1 MLKARIAVF
10 VSGGGTNL
18 QALLD
23 AEKEGKLPSGE
34 IALVVSNKPDV
45 YALERASAAG
55 VEGVV
60 LHKKVLGQ
68 EAFEKQLIALL
79 EEKKIDRKTIC
90 YFVLE
95 PIDQPGSRYYV
106 PAENQAALSK
116 LRPLS
121 TKEELQ
127 SLLTSPLAENVWIAD
142 ENRRK
147 QYYRELVSSV
157 NLKVMIDMIRCLRLH
172 RRQQMEQGRKF
183 HQCDENFLR
192 DAQKILSTEIA
203 MVMEIPDDQVEAYL
217 QTVFE

>member
-1 MLKARIAVF
+1 MYQVGQKIVYGIHGVCCIVDL
-10 VSGGGTNL
+10 
-18 QALLD
+18 
-23 AEKEGKLPSGE
+23 EK
-34 IALVVSNKPDV
+34 
-45 YALERASAAG
+45 
-55 VEGVV
+55 
-60 LHKKVLGQ
+60 
-68 EAFEKQLIALL
+68 
-79 EEKKIDRKTIC
+79 KKIDRKTIC

-106 PAENQAALSK
+106 PSENQTALAK

-127 SLLTSPLAENVWIAD
+127 SLLTSPLAENGWIAD

-157 NLKVMIDMIRCLRLH
+157 NLKAMIDMIRCLRLH
-172 RRQQMEQGRKF
+172 RRQQMELGRKF

-203 MVMEIPDDQVEAYL
+203 MVMEIPNDKVDTYL

>member
-1 MLKARIAVF
+1 MYQIGQKI
-10 VSGGGTNL
+10 
-18 QALLD
+18 
-23 AEKEGKLPSGE
+23 
-34 IALVVSNKPDV
+34 V
-45 YALERASAAG
+45 YGIHG
-55 VEGVV
+55 VCCIVD
-60 LHKKVLGQ
+60 
-68 EAFEKQLIALL
+68 L

-106 PAENQAALSK
+106 PSENQAALAK

-121 TKEELQ
+121 TREELQ

-157 NLKVMIDMIRCLRLH
+157 NLKAMIDMIRCLRLH

-192 DAQKILSTEIA
+192 DAQRTLSTEIA
-203 MVMEIPDDQVEAYL
+203 MVMEIPDDQVDTYL

>member
-1 MLKARIAVF
+1 MYQIGQKI
-10 VSGGGTNL
+10 
-18 QALLD
+18 
-23 AEKEGKLPSGE
+23 
-34 IALVVSNKPDV
+34 V
-45 YALERASAAG
+45 YGIHG
-55 VEGVV
+55 VCCIVD
-60 LHKKVLGQ
+60 
-68 EAFEKQLIALL
+68 L

-106 PAENQAALSK
+106 PSENQAALSK

-127 SLLTSPLAENVWIAD
+127 SLLTSPLAENVWIPD

-157 NLKVMIDMIRCLRLH
+157 NLKAMVDMIRCLRLH

-192 DAQKILSTEIA
+192 DAQKLLSTEVA
-203 MVMEIPDDQVEAYL
+203 MVMEIPDDQVETYL
-217 QTVFE
+217 QTALE

>member
-1 MLKARIAVF
+1 M
-10 VSGGGTNL
+10 
-18 QALLD
+18 D
-23 AEKEGKLPSGE
+23 
-34 IALVVSNKPDV
+34 
-45 YALERASAAG
+45 
-55 VEGVV
+55 
-60 LHKKVLGQ
+60 
-68 EAFEKQLIALL
+68 L
-79 EEKKIDRKTIC
+79 EEKKIDKKTIC

-106 PAENQAALSK
+106 PSENQAALAK

-121 TKEELQ
+121 TREELQ

-157 NLKVMIDMIRCLRLH
+157 NLKAMIDMIRCLRLH

-192 DAQKILSTEIA
+192 DAQKTLSTEIA
-203 MVMEIPDDQVEAYL
+203 MVMEIPDDQVDTYL
-217 QTVFE
+217 QAVFE

>member
-1 MLKARIAVF
+1 MYQIGQKI
-10 VSGGGTNL
+10 
-18 QALLD
+18 
-23 AEKEGKLPSGE
+23 
-34 IALVVSNKPDV
+34 V
-45 YALERASAAG
+45 YGIHG
-55 VEGVV
+55 VCSIVD
-60 LHKKVLGQ
+60 
-68 EAFEKQLIALL
+68 L
-79 EEKKIDRKTIC
+79 EEKKIDKKTIC

-106 PAENQAALSK
+106 PSENQAALAK

-121 TKEELQ
+121 TREELQ

-157 NLKVMIDMIRCLRLH
+157 NLKAMIDMIRCLRLH

-192 DAQKILSTEIA
+192 DAQKTLSTEIA
-203 MVMEIPDDQVEAYL
+203 MVMEIPDDQVDTYL
-217 QTVFE
+217 QAVFE

>member
-1 MLKARIAVF
+1 MYQIGQKI
-10 VSGGGTNL
+10 
-18 QALLD
+18 
-23 AEKEGKLPSGE
+23 
-34 IALVVSNKPDV
+34 V
-45 YALERASAAG
+45 YGIHG
-55 VEGVV
+55 VCCIVD
-60 LHKKVLGQ
+60 
-68 EAFEKQLIALL
+68 L
-79 EEKKIDRKTIC
+79 EEKKIDKKTIC

-106 PAENQAALSK
+106 PSENQAALAK

-121 TKEELQ
+121 TREELQ

-157 NLKVMIDMIRCLRLH
+157 NLKAMIDMIRCLRLH

-192 DAQKILSTEIA
+192 DAQKTLSTEIA
-203 MVMEIPDDQVEAYL
+203 MVMEIPDDQVDTYL
-217 QTVFE
+217 QAVFE

>member
-1 MLKARIAVF
+1 MYQIGQKI
-10 VSGGGTNL
+10 
-18 QALLD
+18 
-23 AEKEGKLPSGE
+23 
-34 IALVVSNKPDV
+34 V
-45 YALERASAAG
+45 YGIHG
-55 VEGVV
+55 VCCIVD
-60 LHKKVLGQ
+60 
-68 EAFEKQLIALL
+68 L

-106 PAENQAALSK
+106 PSENQAALSK

-127 SLLTSPLAENVWIAD
+127 SLLTSPLAENVWIPD

-157 NLKVMIDMIRCLRLH
+157 NLKAMIDMIRCLRLH

-192 DAQKILSTEIA
+192 DAQKLLSTEIT
-203 MVMEIPDDQVEAYL
+203 MVMGIPDDQVDTYL

>member
-1 MLKARIAVF
+1 M
-10 VSGGGTNL
+10 
-18 QALLD
+18 D
-23 AEKEGKLPSGE
+23 
-34 IALVVSNKPDV
+34 
-45 YALERASAAG
+45 
-55 VEGVV
+55 
-60 LHKKVLGQ
+60 
-68 EAFEKQLIALL
+68 L

-106 PAENQAALSK
+106 PSENQAALSK

-127 SLLTSPLAENVWIAD
+127 SLLTSPLAENVWIPD

-157 NLKVMIDMIRCLRLH
+157 NLKAMIDMIRCLRLH

-192 DAQKILSTEIA
+192 DAQRTLSTEIS
-203 MVMEIPDDQVEAYL
+203 MVMEIPDDQVDTYL
-217 QTVFE
+217 ETVFE

>member
-1 MLKARIAVF
+1 MYQIGQKI
-10 VSGGGTNL
+10 
-18 QALLD
+18 
-23 AEKEGKLPSGE
+23 
-34 IALVVSNKPDV
+34 V
-45 YALERASAAG
+45 YGIHG
-55 VEGVV
+55 VCCIVD
-60 LHKKVLGQ
+60 
-68 EAFEKQLIALL
+68 L

-157 NLKVMIDMIRCLRLH
+157 NLKAMIDMIRCLRLH

-203 MVMEIPDDQVEAYL
+203 MVMGIPDDQVEAYL

>member
-1 MLKARIAVF
+1 MYQIGQKIVYGIHG
-10 VSGGGTNL
+10 VCCIV
-18 QALLD
+18 D
-23 AEKEGKLPSGE
+23 
-34 IALVVSNKPDV
+34 LV
-45 YALERASAAG
+45 
-55 VEGVV
+55 
-60 LHKKVLGQ
+60 
-68 EAFEKQLIALL
+68 
-79 EEKKIDRKTIC
+79 EKKIDRKTIC

-106 PAENQAALSK
+106 PSENQAALAK

-127 SLLTSPLAENVWIAD
+127 SLLTSPLAENGWIPD

-157 NLKVMIDMIRCLRLH
+157 NLKAMIDMIRCLRLH

-192 DAQKILSTEIA
+192 DAQKLLSTEVA
-203 MVMEIPDDQVEAYL
+203 MVMEIPDDQVETYL
-217 QTVFE
+217 QTALE

>member
-1 MLKARIAVF
+1 MYQIGQKI
-10 VSGGGTNL
+10 
-18 QALLD
+18 
-23 AEKEGKLPSGE
+23 
-34 IALVVSNKPDV
+34 V
-45 YALERASAAG
+45 YGIHG
-55 VEGVV
+55 VCCIVD
-60 LHKKVLGQ
+60 
-68 EAFEKQLIALL
+68 L

-95 PIDQPGSRYYV
+95 PIDQPGSRYYM
-106 PAENQAALSK
+106 PSENQAALSK

-127 SLLTSPLAENVWIAD
+127 SLLTSPLAENVWIPD

-157 NLKVMIDMIRCLRLH
+157 NLKAMVDMIRCLRLH

-192 DAQKILSTEIA
+192 DAQKLLSTEVA
-203 MVMEIPDDQVEAYL
+203 MVMEIPDDQVETYL
-217 QTVFE
+217 QTALE

>member
-1 MLKARIAVF
+1 MYQIGQKI
-10 VSGGGTNL
+10 
-18 QALLD
+18 
-23 AEKEGKLPSGE
+23 
-34 IALVVSNKPDV
+34 V
-45 YALERASAAG
+45 YGIHG
-55 VEGVV
+55 VCCIVD
-60 LHKKVLGQ
+60 
-68 EAFEKQLIALL
+68 L

-106 PAENQAALSK
+106 PSENQAALSK

-121 TKEELQ
+121 SKDELQ
-127 SLLTSPLAENVWIAD
+127 SLLTSPLTENVWIPD

-157 NLKVMIDMIRCLRLH
+157 NLKAMIDMVRCLRLH

-192 DAQKILSTEIA
+192 DAQKLLSTEIT
-203 MVMEIPDDQVEAYL
+203 MVMGIPDDQVDTYL
-217 QTVFE
+217 QTVFD

>member
-1 MLKARIAVF
+1 MYQIGQKI
-10 VSGGGTNL
+10 
-18 QALLD
+18 
-23 AEKEGKLPSGE
+23 
-34 IALVVSNKPDV
+34 V
-45 YALERASAAG
+45 YGIHG
-55 VEGVV
+55 VCCIVD
-60 LHKKVLGQ
+60 
-68 EAFEKQLIALL
+68 L

-106 PAENQAALSK
+106 PSENQAALAK

-127 SLLTSPLAENVWIAD
+127 SLLTAPLDENVWIPD

-157 NLKVMIDMIRCLRLH
+157 NLKALIDMIRCLRLH

-192 DAQKILSTEIA
+192 DAQKLLSTEIT
-203 MVMEIPDDQVEAYL
+203 MVMGIPDDQVDTYL